1 MRSDSDGGECSKN
14 INNSFVFVFGVIVV
28 LVQDAFPN
36 GFVLDDEFLYGPI
49 HFDQVFFQE
58 EGGSERVQ
66 DVLDDAQGM
75 VIVDVASD
83 QEQF

>member
-14 INNSFVFVFGVIVV
+14 INNSFVFGVVVV

-36 GFVLDDEFLYGPI
+36 GFVLYDEFLYGPI